1 MAFCHRSIFQ
11 SGSLHQLLHFS
22 SLAALFCPPS
32 GSATHRSLTQLSFCP
47 LSLPVTYFAEVRQF
61 ETLVYLIS
69 TNIYYAEPKENDLIP
84 DLDIKL
90 TPGSG
95 RRMTSHVVDC
105 IAVKRIFWLYIT
117 VQVKCKYTL
126 LLVFECVQDKR
137 KRKKGCR
144 NNTAWDNCSSL
155 LGCSAGRLDL
165 TTVVS
170 QLHVLSNILTHN
182 AWLHNS
188 KSLLNY

>member
-1 MAFCHRSIFQ
+1 M
-11 SGSLHQLLHFS
+11 
-22 SLAALFCPPS
+22 
-32 GSATHRSLTQLSFCP
+32 
-47 LSLPVTYFAEVRQF
+47 TYFAEVRQF

-144 NNTAWDNCSSL
+144 NNTAWEL
-155 LGCSAGRLDL
+155 LIIAGLQSRTIGFDYGGF
-165 TTVVS
+165 TVACV
-170 QLHVLSNILTHN
+170 
-182 AWLHNS
+182 
-188 KSLLNY
+188 K